1 MGWGDLGVLGQPAKE
16 TPNLD
21 KMAADGM
28 LFTDFYSAN
37 PLCSPCEWNIL
48 FFVDLTESTF
58 YHWLFKMINSC
69 CWNIWSWSWS
79 WSWSRLPISTFNH
92 FYICVHKGR
101 PSLQCSML
109 QVFSYVFYP
118 VSRLED
124 IFLVYIKFWFI
135 LSYAK
140 LFVASNNGHD
150 NIKGWHETIK
160 SHWVTFIE

>member
-79 WSWSRLPISTFNH
+79 WSWSRLPIYRQWSHLT
-92 FYICVHKGR
+92 
-101 PSLQCSML
+101 
-109 QVFSYVFYP
+109 
-118 VSRLED
+118 
-124 IFLVYIKFWFI
+124 
-135 LSYAK
+135 
-140 LFVASNNGHD
+140 
-150 NIKGWHETIK
+150 IKGGPVYSALCYKYFHMSFTLYLAWKIYFLFTLNFD
-160 SHWVTFIE
+160 SF

>member
-58 YHWLFKMINSC
+58 TTDCLK
-69 CWNIWSWSWS
+69 WST
-79 WSWSRLPISTFNH
+79 LVVETF
-92 FYICVHKGR
+92 G
-101 PSLQCSML
+101 L
-109 QVFSYVFYP
+109 
-118 VSRLED
+118 
-124 IFLVYIKFWFI
+124 
-135 LSYAK
+135 
-140 LFVASNNGHD
+140 GHGHGLDYLYTD
-150 NIKGWHETIK
+150 NDHT
-160 SHWVTFIE
+160 

>member
-1 MGWGDLGVLGQPAKE
+1 ME
-16 TPNLD
+16 
-21 KMAADGM
+21 
-28 LFTDFYSAN
+28 
-37 PLCSPCEWNIL
+37 CSLQISIVQIL
-48 FFVDLTESTF
+48 FVLLVSETFFFLLIWLKVHFTTDCLKWSTLVVETF
-58 YHWLFKMINSC
+58 GLGHGHGLDYLYTDNDHTYQ
-69 CWNIWSWSWS
+69 
-79 WSWSRLPISTFNH
+79 STFNH